1 MTVLPP
7 LLMLERSCLAMPVIT
22 AVSLGTSLLLPSTY
36 VIVTLPLLSTAYSP
50 GLMCLSL
57 ALEIRVTSPMLAAL
71 LITSPPD
78 FRLVMLLSPRSRLPP
93 VMLMLLPPKCIVGP
107 PLLVMDVIS
116 LRSLFKEYVYV
127 CWPRDVSIS
136 CLTVKFLPA
145 A

>member
-1 MTVLPP
+1 MYSAT
-7 LLMLERSCLAMPVIT
+7 
-22 AVSLGTSLLLPSTY
+22 LLLVPAVGAT
-36 VIVTLPLLSTAYSP
+36 
-50 GLMCLSL
+50 CKSL

-78 FRLVMLLSPRSRLPP
+78 FRFVMLLSPRSRLPP

>member
-1 MTVLPP
+1 MLASTVY
-7 LLMLERSCLAMPVIT
+7 SAT
-22 AVSLGTSLLLPSTY
+22 LLLVPAVGATCKSF
-36 VIVTLPLLSTAYSP
+36 
-50 GLMCLSL
+50 
-57 ALEIRVTSPMLAAL
+57 ALEIRITSPMLAAL

-78 FRLVMLLSPRSRLPP
+78 LRLVMLLSPRSRLPP
-93 VMLMLLPPKCIVGP
+93 VMLMLSPPKCIVGP